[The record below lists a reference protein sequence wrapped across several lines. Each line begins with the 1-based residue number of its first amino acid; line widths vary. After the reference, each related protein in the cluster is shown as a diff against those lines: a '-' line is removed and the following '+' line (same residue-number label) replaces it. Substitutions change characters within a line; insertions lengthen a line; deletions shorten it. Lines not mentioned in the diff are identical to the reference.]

1 MTGSGG
7 TGLAGD
13 AGSRLKEE
21 LQHYLEARAERA
33 VAGMGERLGDAT
45 RRLGDPESS
54 LGTTLGSL
62 AKGGRALGEGAS
74 PGRAMATTAMA
85 QVKGSVKDK
94 VSGLLGKIGKGG
106 GKGETRAKSV
116 VVIEDVDVGVPVR
129 EAYDQWT
136 QFQEFG
142 RFTKGVVNVEKS
154 DETTS
159 QWQVKV
165 AKSNRSW
172 KASVVEQIPDER
184 IVWTSEGAKG
194 TTKGAVTFH
203 PLGDNLTKVL
213 LVLEYFPKGLFE
225 KTGNIWRAQG
235 RRARLDLKLYRK
247 YVTLRDE
254 PAEGWRGEIR
264 DGEVTRDHEEDDEER
279 AREGDERP
287 ADEDEDQD
295 KEEDE
300 ERRGARGRH
309 AEEDEEDAEADW
321 AGEDDTDDESED
333 DEPRDDRGG
342 RRREP
347 YGDDAYAEDEEPYE
361 DEDQDQEQDKD
372 DDRYEDE
379 EDDEGRYEDEGDDDR
394 GRDHEAYDDEDDA
407 DAERSRRR
415 AAARR

>member
-33 VAGMGERLGDAT
+33 VSSMGERLGDAT
-45 RRLGDPESS
+45 KKLGEGSP

-62 AKGGRALGEGAS
+62 AKGGQALGQGAS
-74 PGRAMATTAMA
+74 PGRALATTAMS

-264 DGEVTRDHEEDDEER
+264 DGEVTRDHEEDQEDQEKR
-279 AREGDERP
+279 AEAGDERP
-287 ADEDEDQD
+287 ED
-295 KEEDE
+295 EDE
-300 ERRGARGRH
+300 ERPRTADRH

-321 AGEDDTDDESED
+321 AGEDQEDED
-333 DEPRDDRGG
+333 DEDEDAPRDD

-347 YGDDAYAEDEEPYE
+347 YADDAYAEDEEPYE
-361 DEDQDQEQDKD
+361 DED
-372 DDRYEDE
+372 RYEDE
-379 EDDEGRYEDEGDDDR
+379 EDDERDGDD
-394 GRDHEAYDDEDDA
+394 EAYDDEDDA